1 LIVAVIAL
9 TRRVPDALAACELT
23 HLERVPIDVARARA
37 QHAEYERVLASLG
50 CQVVTLPEAPDL
62 ADSVFVEDTAIM
74 LDEIAIITRPGAAS
88 RQAETAAIASTL
100 GAFRQLQ
107 FLSAPATLDGGDV
120 LRLGWTLYVG
130 IGSRTNAAGA
140 QQLREFVSPYGYQ
153 VRSVAVDGCLH
164 LKSAVTEVAP
174 GVVVI
179 NRKWV
184 DSQMFPN
191 HAIIEVDPAEPAAAN
206 VLRIGEAIVCGAA
219 YPRTNAR
226 LSAVGRVH
234 TVDLSEL
241 AKAEGAVTCCSVV
254 FLESGPRTG
263 EWTSHR

>member
-1 LIVAVIAL
+1 VIAL
-9 TRRVPDALAACELT
+9 TRPVPDALAACELT
-23 HLERVPIDVARARA
+23 HLERVPIDVTRARR

-62 ADSVFVEDTAIM
+62 PDSVFIEDTAIV

-88 RQAETAAIASTL
+88 RRSETAAIASTL

-130 IGSRTNAAGA
+130 VGTRTNAAGV
-140 QQLREFVSPYGYQ
+140 QQLRVLVSPYGYE
-153 VRSVAVDGCLH
+153 VRSVAVDACLH
-164 LKSAVTEVAP
+164 LKSAATEVAP

-179 NRKWV
+179 NPKWV

-206 VLRIGEAIVCGAA
+206 VLRIGEALVCGAA

-226 LSAVGRVH
+226 LSAVGKVR
-234 TVDLSEL
+234 TVDVSEL
-241 AKAEGAVTCCSVV
+241 AKAEGAVTCCSLV

-263 EWTSHR
+263 EWTSQR